1 MIYKEMPLSWKRT
14 FITLWVGCFITG
26 LGFSMTM
33 PFMPLFMESIGSF
46 SRTELN
52 FYSGLAFSATFLAQ
66 AIVSPYWGNL
76 ADRKGR
82 KLMCLR
88 ASGVM
93 TFTILFTGMANSV
106 WMIIGLRF
114 LQGAFSGYVNNATA
128 FMAGEAP
135 EGHSGAVI
143 SQMMTASVT
152 GNLIGPMVGG
162 AIAGVLGYRAPFYI
176 VGCLM
181 ASVFLLTLTT
191 QEHFTPISA
200 KEMKP
205 MKEIFA
211 GLSNRKLIYTMFIT
225 TLLVQ
230 SSLMSISPIIS
241 LLVKQLMHNQGNVSF
256 VSGVVAAMPGFGTL
270 LVAARLGTKM
280 DEVGPLKILLVGLS
294 LAFVFFIPMYF
305 AHTPMLLGF
314 WRFLLGMASAAMLP
328 AVQTVLTKS
337 VPHEAF
343 GRIFS
348 WNQSFQAAGGM
359 FGPMLGSAIASV
371 FSYQSVFLFTASFV
385 LFDLFLVLAARKE
398 A

>member
-135 EGHSGAVI
+135 
-143 SQMMTASVT
+143 
-152 GNLIGPMVGG
+152 
-162 AIAGVLGYRAPFYI
+162 
-176 VGCLM
+176 
-181 ASVFLLTLTT
+181 VF
-191 QEHFTPISA
+191 
-200 KEMKP
+200 
-205 MKEIFA
+205 
-211 GLSNRKLIYTMFIT
+211 
-225 TLLVQ
+225 
-230 SSLMSISPIIS
+230 
-241 LLVKQLMHNQGNVSF
+241 
-256 VSGVVAAMPGFGTL
+256 
-270 LVAARLGTKM
+270 
-280 DEVGPLKILLVGLS
+280 
-294 LAFVFFIPMYF
+294 
-305 AHTPMLLGF
+305 
-314 WRFLLGMASAAMLP
+314 
-328 AVQTVLTKS
+328 
-337 VPHEAF
+337 
-343 GRIFS
+343 
-348 WNQSFQAAGGM
+348 
-359 FGPMLGSAIASV
+359 
-371 FSYQSVFLFTASFV
+371 
-385 LFDLFLVLAARKE
+385 
-398 A
+398 